1 MMPVPQA
8 KLPWH
13 VKRYKLQFV
22 NDLVS
27 TLSPKSWSQLKA
39 KCVAAFQGT
48 PAAMAF
54 HLDMQRQ
61 RLQAAMF
68 QTALVELQRM
78 GAMESSSNTPLTEY
92 QYIYLKYLST
102 LRYFKFFLSLV
113 FGTCSTVP
121 GRPSF
126 LRPGGKNSKRN
137 WTFDIVETTRQ
148 VEKKF
153 VIFKHSPGLHG
164 LPHVL
169 CHIESHLDSCVC
181 PTNISPASSPQS
193 DEHCN
198 NYIT

>member
-1 MMPVPQA
+1 MFCQVAALCSSSSFEAQQAGQWQHDQMMPVPQA

-78 GAMESSSNTPLTEY
+78 GAMESSSNTPLTEN

-126 LRPGGKNSKRN
+126 LRPGANILK
-137 WTFDIVETTRQ
+137 E
-148 VEKKF
+148 
-153 VIFKHSPGLHG
+153 
-164 LPHVL
+164 
-169 CHIESHLDSCVC
+169 IEHLTS
-181 PTNISPASSPQS
+181 
-193 DEHCN
+193 
-198 NYIT
+198 